1 MSRCCAI
8 NCPSETTIVD
18 LSVSDDHGKE
28 WPIGRICA
36 VHEAMVEGGFM
47 FYALCASRTGC
58 ACWSCRGRRRGRNR
72 MARRYELCSLLPR
85 SWEWRFLLIAGLYFA
100 AQMVRWGV
108 ERGLRP

>member
-47 FYALCASRTGC
+47 FYALRESDGVRVLVVPGTK
-58 ACWSCRGRRRGRNR
+58 
-72 MARRYELCSLLPR
+72 ARE
-85 SWEWRFLLIAGLYFA
+85 E
-100 AQMVRWGV
+100 
-108 ERGLRP
+108 